1 MMFRSV
7 AATLALVIG
16 GFGGVSATF
25 VPVDSVVQ
33 LGPSPS
39 GLPAAVYQPT
49 DYQPSRDDM
58 VVPVLGKV
66 SDDACFDSVDFRYKG
81 VSKKTCGWV
90 GKKSTKKQLCKTNRS
105 IRKNCPFTCENCGVD
120 GVEEND
126 GGCVHMDVSTLSMS
140 IYILMLYYHLSNKSL
155 YLLYL
160 LPVVVPTF

>member
-66 SDDACFDSVDFRYKG
+66 SDDACFDSVDFLTR
-81 VSKKTCGWV
+81 VS
-90 GKKSTKKQLCKTNRS
+90 L
-105 IRKNCPFTCENCGVD
+105 RKLVD
-120 GVEEND
+120 GLERRAPKNSFAKRNDQFERIVLSRVKIVE
-126 GGCVHMDVSTLSMS
+126 
-140 IYILMLYYHLSNKSL
+140 LMESRRMTAA
-155 YLLYL
+155 
-160 LPVVVPTF
+160 VCIWM